1 MALNATRRFF
11 TGFTAALAASDRTN
25 KRATAVPTREQ
36 LCVGFND
43 IEACQRKTKACS
55 KELRA
60 KGVFS
65 CADVSKCVAKK
76 RFGGCTAKKYDF
88 EGRYSRRHDPLGVV
102 DVEGSSD

>member
-11 TGFTAALAASDRTN
+11 TGFAAALAASDRTN
-25 KRATAVPTREQ
+25 KRATAVSTREQ
-36 LCVGFND
+36 LCVGFNND
-43 IEACQRKTKACS
+43 IEACQRETKACS

-88 EGRYSRRHDPLGVV
+88 EGRFRV
-102 DVEGSSD
+102 DTTR